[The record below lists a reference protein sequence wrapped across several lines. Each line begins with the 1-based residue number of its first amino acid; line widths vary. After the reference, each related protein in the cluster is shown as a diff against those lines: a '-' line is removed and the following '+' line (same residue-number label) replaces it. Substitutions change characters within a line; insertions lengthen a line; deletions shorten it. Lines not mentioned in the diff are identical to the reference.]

1 MTTYRALG
9 ALALAQS
16 LAVAVVLVAVDGD
29 WQPPAALAPG
39 LPSAPNAPAG
49 ITAGADLVVD
59 VAARPLFVATRRPL
73 EARGDGAS
81 GNGESPDA
89 LADVALV
96 GVYGTGDDAGVLL
109 RKGTEVSRLHVGG
122 DWLGWRLQ
130 TLGTTEVTLIAVD
143 GATRTLKLERQP
155 QMGGMTARPTQ
166 GAGNAKASGG
176 AKRRAPHGAAAED
189 TAGGRSGDLNGRRA
203 ELREAL
209 ERAARVNSSD

>member
-9 ALALAQS
+9 ALALAQI

-29 WQPPAALAPG
+29 WQPPAALAPD
-39 LPSAPNAPAG
+39 LPSAPNAPTG

-130 TLGTTEVTLIAVD
+130 ALGTTEATLIAVD

-155 QMGGMTARPTQ
+155 QMGGMIAIPAH
-166 GAGNAKASGG
+166 GAGSDKASKGSNSRVKSG
-176 AKRRAPHGAAAED
+176 RQAEM
-189 TAGGRSGDLNGRRA
+189 
-203 ELREAL
+203 REAL
-209 ERAARVNSSD
+209 KRAAGVNSSD